1 MNILQAE
8 KILSKVREG
17 ADYSEATITRAL
29 FMVGEID
36 GHEFGGVAGMD
47 RGPGVDKTIPEKT
60 DGIGAFRGQSV
71 VG

>member
-1 MNILQAE
+1 MNTIQAHRILDQ
-8 KILSKVREG
+8 VRDG

-36 GHEFGGVAGMD
+36 EHEFRRMESGVRSPGMD
-47 RGPGVDKTIPEKT
+47 CTVQETCAGTRAERSPCL
-60 DGIGAFRGQSV
+60 

>member
-1 MNILQAE
+1 MNTMQAS
-8 KILSKVREG
+8 KILDQVREG

-36 GHEFGGVAGMD
+36 EHEFRRMESGMRSPRMD
-47 RGPGVDKTIPEKT
+47 CAVQETRTGTRAQRSPC
-60 DGIGAFRGQSV
+60 V